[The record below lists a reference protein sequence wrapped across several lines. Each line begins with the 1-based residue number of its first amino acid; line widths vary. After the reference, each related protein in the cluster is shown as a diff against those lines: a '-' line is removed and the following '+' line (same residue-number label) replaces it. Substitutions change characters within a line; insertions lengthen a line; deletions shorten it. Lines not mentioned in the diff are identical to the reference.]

1 MKELA
6 RVGSLPAHWPKAPP
20 FQLTTQHIWHIILSI
35 SISVRHAGTVAR
47 IVFLARIPIIVWL
60 LLVIFSL
67 FGPKSTFTT
76 GLFDIEENFGLLWVS
91 LAVFLVTA
99 GIVVSLNLLIEHG
112 IDRATPGSK
121 LPRYHSYSASKVLFW
136 IAQVPAALLL
146 CYAFLTTERDGIVKA
161 LEILAGGLLAF
172 LVVVAAQL
180 VEFLLADPI
189 RHPPNYLIYPFDQLP
204 IIGPLLFLAYRKQ
217 WGIGAWTRGK
227 LDKLAQYLATR
238 CPGLF
243 HGYLYQDPPAQPAF
257 FTGYLF
263 AAALALLSFS
273 IWIVIGGFKQ
283 GRIGAPAT
291 WITIPSLA
299 YVCLALVVLS
309 WILSALTFFFDRWR
323 VPLLLI
329 VVLWTLAVGRS
340 TETDYYYRVSV
351 DPHNQVVFPKPADIL
366 NQKSRPVIIA
376 TAGGG
381 IQAAAWTAKVIQG
394 IEVRTNNLL
403 LKNTALLSSVSGGS
417 VGALYVGA
425 HLYGNAP
432 QKLENLKEVSRAAR
446 ASSLDD
452 VAWGLVNPDLWRA
465 FWPIVRDPV
474 IDRGWALER
483 SWEERSDLQEV
494 YFSDWAYRARLKNL
508 PAFLFNTTAIETGSP
523 VVFTN
528 TDFPDRNDTW
538 AWEQRHIRN
547 ILDLCGHDCKLRV
560 STAARLSATFPYV
573 SPAARGYPCP
583 AYHIVDGGYYDNY
596 GVTTAIAW
604 LMEALHGTP
613 PDGRRGSRNVAIVII
628 RPGSDE
634 DDKSGRVTGWNYQ
647 LNAPLDGIVNIRS
660 DDQLRADRGLLSLVS
675 DLLAQTRDSSGA
687 QVCTFEFAYPRNPP
701 QGCNHQPLSWKLT
714 GLQNACIDETWNDGI
729 RDSNSALAQNL
740 KQLDNYLSSGLCLPR

>member
-1 MKELA
+1 M
-6 RVGSLPAHWPKAPP
+6 
-20 FQLTTQHIWHIILSI
+20 
-35 SISVRHAGTVAR
+35 RHAGTVAR
-47 IVFLARIPIIVWL
+47 IVFLARVPIIVWL

-67 FGPKSTFTT
+67 FGATSSFTR
-76 GLFDIEENFGLLWVS
+76 GLFDVEEDFGLLWVS
-91 LAVFLVTA
+91 LAIFLVTA
-99 GIVVSLNLLIEHG
+99 GIVVSVNLLIEHG
-112 IDRATPGSK
+112 IDRSSPGSG
-121 LPRYHSYSASKVLFW
+121 LPRYHSYSPSRILFW
-136 IAQVPAALLL
+136 VAQVPAVLLL
-146 CYAFLTTERDGIVKA
+146 CSALLTTERDAIVKA
-161 LEILAGGLLAF
+161 LEILAGGVLAAV
-172 LVVVAAQL
+172 VVVAAQL
-180 VEFLLADPI
+180 GEFLLADPG

-204 IIGPLLFLAYRKQ
+204 ILGPLLFLAYRKQ
-217 WGIGAWTRGK
+217 WGVGAWFRGK

-243 HGYLYQDPPAQPAF
+243 HGYLYQDFPAPPAF

-263 AAALALLSFS
+263 AAVLASLSFS

-283 GRIGAPAT
+283 GHIGAPAT
-291 WITIPSLA
+291 WTTIPSLA

-351 DPHNQVVFPKPADIL
+351 DPHNQFEFPKPADIL
-366 NQKSRPVIIA
+366 DQKSRPVIIA

-403 LKNTALLSSVSGGS
+403 LKNTALISSVSGGS

-425 HLYGNAP
+425 YLYGNAP
-432 QKLENLKEVSRAAR
+432 QKLERLDDVNRAAR

-494 YFSDWAYRARLKNL
+494 YLSDWAYRAKLKNL

-528 TDFPDRNDTW
+528 TDFPDRKDTW
-538 AWEQRHIRN
+538 SWDQRHIRN

-604 LMEALHGTP
+604 LMEALRGTP
-613 PDGRRGSRNVAIVII
+613 PKGARTPEKVAIVVI

-647 LNAPLDGIVNIRS
+647 FSAPLDGIVNIRS
-660 DDQLRADRGLLSLVS
+660 DDQLRADQGLLSLVTKM
-675 DLLAQTRDSSGA
+675 LAHDQVSSGIS
-687 QVCTFEFAYPRNPP
+687 VCTFDFAYPRNPP
-701 QGCNHQPLSWKLT
+701 AGCNHQPLSWKLT
-714 GLQNACIDETWNDGI
+714 GLQNACIDEAWKDEIGNPNGV
-729 RDSNSALAQNL
+729 LAQNL
-740 KQLDNYLSSGLCLPR
+740 KGLDDYLSGGQCQPQ